1 MKTFEKFVNDSGG
14 YGPPVS
20 LTRKPVFR
28 SSAIFPI
35 VKNSSYNSRVLFMG
49 YWILKREIAEIGLVY
64 TLRDED
70 GNLLGRKSNCI
81 NSPKAYVLELDEMLP
96 ENFRTG
102 DFAGSIEL
110 EVFSSRDMV
119 FPYPAFVLEYYNDT
133 FSTCVHTTGRVFN
146 DFEDL
151 KDTDDYKVAESG
163 FDIYGSSGLEPFFAF
178 VNGPLENEEPIELE
192 IINSAN
198 QSEKVSLTGLHVKP
212 YATAFIYL
220 KKHFPQLDTFLGS
233 KPGTAKVRHKLKGF
247 FPRFLA
253 GNFNTK
259 ANTASI
265 THSYYD
271 CSPLTDEGAY
281 WKRATDEMY
290 DSSIFAPVFM
300 DKDRTTE
307 IVFYPIYSPSDYTID
322 LDFLDIGGKSIK
334 KLKSFKTLNQ
344 KQNELFRLNF
354 NDIASDENIP
364 AEQVKAVF
372 ISKSWPGSDMIP
384 NRLKFG
390 LNVSTGKSY
399 DVLSS
404 NICFNSELG
413 IPKTLQKV
421 GTRKWAPIINSGES
435 VIVINNTTTLK
446 TYDRSANINYK
457 IFRTSD
463 NSYIERNIVIPPMG
477 QERINTVEDSEVRD
491 FIGGQPGW
499 IYIESDNPFANAWYF
514 NFGTSG
520 VVAAD
525 HSF

>member
-28 SSAIFPI
+28 SSAIFPLMR
-35 VKNSSYNSRVLFMG
+35 NAWLNSRVLFMG

-70 GNLLGRKSNCI
+70 GNLIGRKSNTI
-81 NSPKAYVLELDEMLP
+81 NSPKAFVMEMDELLP

-102 DFAGSIEL
+102 DFTGSIEL

-146 DFEDL
+146 DFEDF

-163 FDIYGSSGLEPFFAF
+163 FDIYGSAGLEPFFSF
-178 VNGPLENEEPIELE
+178 VNGPLDNTDSLELE
-192 IINSAN
+192 VVNAAN
-198 QSEKVSLTGLHVKP
+198 ASQKVVLNDLHIKP
-212 YATAFIYL
+212 YETVFVYL
-220 KKHFPQLDTFLGS
+220 KKYYPDLDSFLGDQ
-233 KPGTAKVRHKLKGF
+233 PGTAKVRHKLKGF

-253 GNFNTK
+253 GNLNTT
-259 ANTASI
+259 AHTASI

-271 CSPLTDEGAY
+271 CSSLTDEGAY
-281 WKRATDEMY
+281 WKRASDDLF
-290 DSSIFAPVFM
+290 DSSIFAPMFL
-300 DKDRTTE
+300 DNGRTTE
-307 IVFYPIYSPSDYTID
+307 IVFYPIYSPSGYTIT
-322 LDFLDIGGKSIK
+322 LDFLDEQGKSIC
-334 KLKSFKTLNQ
+334 KLENYRTIGTS
-344 KQNELFRLNF
+344 QNELFRLNF
-354 NDIASDENIP
+354 TEIAKANGIA

-372 ISKSWPGSDMIP
+372 VSKSWPGSDMIP

-390 LNVSTGKSY
+390 LNVRTGKGY

-413 IPKTLQKV
+413 IPKALQKA
-421 GTRKWAPIINSGES
+421 GTRKWAPLISNGES
-435 VIVINNTTTLK
+435 VVIINNSTTLK
-446 TYDRSANINYK
+446 NYDRSASITYK
-457 IFRTSD
+457 IFRTAD
-463 NSYIERNIVIPPMG
+463 NQYIERNVVIPPFG
-477 QERINTVEDSEVRD
+477 QHRINTVEDKDVRE
-491 FIGGQPGW
+491 FIGNQPGW
-499 IYIESDNPFANAWYF
+499 VYVDSDNPFANAWYF
-514 NFGTSG
+514 TFGSSG
-520 VVAAD
+520 VVGAD